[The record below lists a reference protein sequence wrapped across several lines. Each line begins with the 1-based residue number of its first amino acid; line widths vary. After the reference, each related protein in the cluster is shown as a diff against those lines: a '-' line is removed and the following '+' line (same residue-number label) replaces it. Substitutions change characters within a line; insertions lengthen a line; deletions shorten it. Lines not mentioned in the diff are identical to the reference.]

1 LRSPSWSS
9 IAANAGWWCKV
20 ADSADFVGACRVGGG
35 GERFRPYRM
44 VMKAQLRAQLNY
56 RASFSIEAIGGMI
69 LTGLDLVTVLVVFN
83 VTSVLGGFS
92 FREAFLMSAVAN
104 VSFAAGD
111 QLVGSIDD
119 MRVQIRTGLLDAL
132 LVRPL
137 GLLRQLVSMD
147 FQLRRIGRVL
157 ESVVVL
163 AVAAGLAHVA
173 VSPATIV
180 LVVLAV
186 IAGTA
191 FFAAFLVMA
200 GTVSF
205 WWIDSAEFGAGF
217 TYGGRN
223 FTLYP
228 MTVYGQVFRYLF
240 AYGLGFAFVAYYP
253 VLTLLH
259 RSDPLGLPTWTGW
272 LTPLVS
278 VAVCGIAAYVWR
290 TGVRHYRSTGS

>member
-1 LRSPSWSS
+1 MD
-9 IAANAGWWCKV
+9 
-20 ADSADFVGACRVGGG
+20 DSANFVGACLVGAA

-44 VMKAQLRAQLNY
+44 VIKAQLRAQLNY
-56 RASFSIEAIGGMI
+56 RASFAIDAVGSMI
-69 LTGLDLVTVLVVFN
+69 LTGLDLFTILVVFN

-92 FREAFLMSAVAN
+92 FRDVFLMSAVAN
-104 VSFAAGD
+104 ISFAGGD

-119 MRVQIRTGLLDAL
+119 MRVQIRTGQLDSL

-137 GLLRQLVSMD
+137 GLLRQLVSTD
-147 FQLRRIGRVL
+147 FELRRIGRV
-157 ESVVVL
+157 VQGIVVL
-163 AVAAGLAHVA
+163 IVAAGLAHVA
-173 VSPATIV
+173 WGLASVA
-180 LVVLAV
+180 LVALTV

-205 WWIDSAEFGAGF
+205 WWIDSTEFGAGF

-259 RSDPLGLPTWTGW
+259 RPDPLGLPTWTGW

-278 VAVCGIAAYVWR
+278 VAVCGVAAYVWR

>member
-1 LRSPSWSS
+1 
-9 IAANAGWWCKV
+9 
-20 ADSADFVGACRVGGG
+20 
-35 GERFRPYRM
+35 M
-44 VMKAQLRAQLNY
+44 VMKAQLRAQLSY
-56 RASFSIEAIGGMI
+56 RASFTIEVIGGMI
-69 LTGLDLVTVLVVFN
+69 MTGLDLLTVLVVFN

-92 FREAFLMSAVAN
+92 FRDAFLMSAVAN

-119 MRVQIRTGLLDAL
+119 MRAEIRTGQLDAL

-137 GLLRQLVSMD
+137 GLLRQLVSTD
-147 FQLRRIGRVL
+147 FELRRIGRVVQG
-157 ESVVVL
+157 VVVL
-163 AVAAGLAHVA
+163 AVAARLAHVA
-173 VSPATIV
+173 WSPASAALIV
-180 LVVLAV
+180 LTA
-186 IAGTA
+186 ISGTA

-205 WWIDSAEFGAGF
+205 WWIDSTEFGAGF

-228 MTVYGQVFRYLF
+228 MTVYGQLFRYLF

-253 VLTLLH
+253 ALTLLH
-259 RSDPLGLPTWTGW
+259 RPDPLGLPTWIGW
-272 LTPLVS
+272 PAPLVS
-278 VAVCGIAAYVWR
+278 AAVCAVAAFVWR

>member
-1 LRSPSWSS
+1 MARSAELAVPR
-9 IAANAGWWCKV
+9 G
-20 ADSADFVGACRVGGG
+20 ADLS

-56 RASFSIEAIGGMI
+56 RASFTIEAIGGMI

-92 FREAFLMSAVAN
+92 FRDAFLMSAVAN
-104 VSFAAGD
+104 LSFAAGD

-119 MRVQIRTGLLDAL
+119 MRVQIRTGQLDAL

-147 FQLRRIGRVL
+147 FQLRRIGRVVQG
-157 ESVVVL
+157 VVVL
-163 AVAAGLAHVA
+163 AVAAVLAHVA
-173 VSPATIV
+173 FAAATIA
-180 LVVLAV
+180 LVVLTT

-205 WWIDSAEFGAGF
+205 WWIDSTEFGAGF

-259 RSDPLGLPTWTGW
+259 RPDPLGLPTWTGW
-272 LTPLVS
+272 LAPLVS
-278 VAVCGIAAYVWR
+278 VAVCGVAAYVWR

>member
-1 LRSPSWSS
+1 
-9 IAANAGWWCKV
+9 V
-20 ADSADFVGACRVGGG
+20 ADSADFVGACGVGDGA
-35 GERFRPYRM
+35 ERFRPYRM
-44 VMKAQLRAQLNY
+44 VMKAQLRAQLSY
-56 RASFSIEAIGGMI
+56 RASFAIEAIGSMI
-69 LTGLDLVTVLVVFN
+69 LTGLDLITILVVFN

-92 FREAFLMSAVAN
+92 FRDVFLMSAVAN
-104 VSFAAGD
+104 LSFAAGD

-119 MRVQIRTGLLDAL
+119 MRVQIRTGQLDAL

-137 GLLRQLVSMD
+137 GLLRQLVSTD
-147 FQLRRIGRVL
+147 FQLRRIGRVVQG
-157 ESVVVL
+157 VVVL

-173 VSPATIV
+173 WSPATLA
-180 LVVLAV
+180 LVALTAV
-186 IAGTA
+186 AGTA

-205 WWIDSAEFGAGF
+205 WWIDSTEFGAGF

-259 RSDPLGLPTWTGW
+259 RPDPLGLPSWTGW

-278 VAVCGIAAYVWR
+278 VAVCGVAAYVWR